1 MRTCYLQVQNTY
13 SVLFIYEPELFIS
26 LDLTAAGALWNP
38 TRWLLGSPDV
48 DVWNHVWGP
57 WWWSHSF
64 RNGQLPWSTDL
75 LQAPDGGTLWFI
87 DPILAGLGW
96 PIALLSPVLAYNFM
110 MLFYVAFAS
119 WAVRFFARS
128 IGANHTYQWLASAVF
143 ATSGWMISELH
154 NGITEAANIGV
165 VALALGCTELAC
177 RDQTRP
183 YRSWL
188 IAGAA
193 IGLAMLASPY
203 LGLGAGIAALVRGL
217 PSIRRAWVGA
227 ISAAVVALPPLL
239 ALRAQLSSADA
250 IIKRPEGM
258 NEQLALHNAVDP
270 RTFVAP
276 FGFQSV
282 DLSSEGFYH
291 HVLDSSPLACNSGL
305 ESPQAL
311 ASAALVCGVFIGSL
325 SVWEDGWLTVGDSSH
340 G

>member
-1 MRTCYLQVQNTY
+1 MLPPGTKHSIRSIIRFMNQKLKPF
-13 SVLFIYEPELFIS
+13 L
-26 LDLTAAGALWNP
+26 LDLTIALLVCFPMLRNP

-128 IGANHTYQWLASAVF
+128 IGADHTYQWLASAVF

-203 LGLGAGIAALVRGL
+203 LATSFHPIASNTALL
-217 PSIRRAWVGA
+217 TTLSLC
-227 ISAAVVALPPLL
+227 SLVVLVWKSWLFCWE
-239 ALRAQLSSADA
+239 SSA
-250 IIKRPEGM
+250 GC
-258 NEQLALHNAVDP
+258 
-270 RTFVAP
+270 
-276 FGFQSV
+276 SV
-282 DLSSEGFYH
+282 LGWMT
-291 HVLDSSPLACNSGL
+291 
-305 ESPQAL
+305 
-311 ASAALVCGVFIGSL
+311 LVQN
-325 SVWEDGWLTVGDSSH
+325 WL
-340 G
+340 